1 MNLKLLAEALHRRED
16 YWRQAGQDPYNISN
30 AVMTALAE
38 VRSAVLE
45 AEQLE
50 EPPVTPATPTE
61 IVNPPRDEHLPRIS
75 TVRPGPIASDDP

>member
-1 MNLKLLAEALHRRED
+1 MNLKLLAEALQRRED
-16 YWRQAGQDPYNISN
+16 YWRQAGQDDNLGN

-50 EPPVTPATPTE
+50 DTPPTPTE
-61 IVNPPRDEHLPRIS
+61 IVNPPRDLHLPKEDS
-75 TVRPGPIASDDP
+75 S